1 MHWAHPCRLQST
13 NRNQAKTAAR
23 VLVQECTVRVS
34 NFPSTSFTPQ
44 SQPYPF
50 YSIICLQVCLL
61 HSTVSSLRSRTT
73 SVFSLIPSSPHS
85 ARGSLSERREERKG
99 PHSGGTQCAHPSLL
113 LTQFQFSRSPS
124 SQKVLILYLC
134 KGFGFILNSNIL

>member
-1 MHWAHPCRLQST
+1 MHWAHPCRWQST
-13 NRNQAKTAAR
+13 NRSPCVGSGQCA
-23 VLVQECTVRVS
+23 VRLS
-34 NFPSTSFTPQ
+34 SFPSNSFTPQ

-50 YSIICLQVCLL
+50 YSTICLQVCLL

-73 SVFSLIPSSPHS
+73 SVYSLIPSSPHS
-85 ARGSLSERREERKG
+85 ARGSLSGRLNERKG
-99 PHSGGTQCAHPSLL
+99 PHSGGTQRAHPSLL
-113 LTQFQFSRSPS
+113 LTQFQFFRSPS

>member
-1 MHWAHPCRLQST
+1 MHWAHPCRWQST
-13 NRNQAKTAAR
+13 NRSPCVGSGQCA
-23 VLVQECTVRVS
+23 VRLS
-34 NFPSTSFTPQ
+34 SFPSNSFTPQ

-50 YSIICLQVCLL
+50 YSTICLQVCLL

-73 SVFSLIPSSPHS
+73 SVYSLIPSSPHS
-85 ARGSLSERREERKG
+85 ARGSLSGRLNERKG

-113 LTQFQFSRSPS
+113 LTQFQFFRSPS